1 MKLEYDI
8 FQSLETD
15 CVTYSGLSNTIVAS
29 DDLTAKTG
37 IQRDFI
43 NERTDAHTPVNDIA
57 FTRGMPPTKAP
68 IWIHKIWMNM
78 ERNFL
83 IYVSLGHTYTQSQDP
98 L

>member
-57 FTRGMPPTKAP
+57 FTWGMPPTKAP